1 MSPLGSCVCEGI
13 GASRLG
19 VPESSIFISLVNV
32 RLSIRVPYRSASSNF
47 VTFSSADDD
56 YSAQSDA
63 LVSAADEGGKCNPA
77 AGGSSLEEENE
88 SPIAAV
94 GRRRLK
100 DNVLNAGRDSWYPR
114 LLSSRDRPDSFPAGL
129 EISAI
134 SVASLYDATDEIRTM
149 DR

>member
-1 MSPLGSCVCEGI
+1 MQVLILSPFL
-13 GASRLG
+13 L
-19 VPESSIFISLVNV
+19 
-32 RLSIRVPYRSASSNF
+32 
-47 VTFSSADDD
+47 SSADDD